1 MPLGPVQL
9 LVISFDRPDFRGEV
23 LAELERLRE
32 GDVVRVIDLLV
43 VHKSADGV
51 VRSLQHSD
59 LSAGAGAVV
68 GALIGADGD
77 HQSAEEELW
86 SLDEAIPDDS
96 AAAIA
101 LVEHRWAIGTR
112 DAIRAAGGVAVAD
125 AWVHP
130 ADLAGA
136 GLVDARTARPELVRQ
151 RDDAEPVAAQGL
163 DDLEEGV
170 EGVRLG
176 DVAVGAEVVG
186 ARDVVDDLGVRED
199 DDRHP
204 AHALVA
210 RGADGGEDLV
220 AVDAGEVEV
229 EQDEVPVGQAA
240 LGEVVEGALAVGVDL
255 QRRRRVDAR
264 RTRSA
269 SAALRPRSPRPAGRG
284 PRGHAGSRAGPR
296 AMARLHVRVI
306 DAG

>member
-32 GDVVRVIDLLV
+32 SDVVRVIDLLV

-51 VRSLQHSD
+51 VRHLEHTDLPAGEGRRGRRRADRLGATAGQLSL
-59 LSAGAGAVV
+59 G
-68 GALIGADGD
+68 
-77 HQSAEEELW
+77 EEELW

-136 GLVDARTARPELVRQ
+136 GLVDA
-151 RDDAEPVAAQGL
+151 
-163 DDLEEGV
+163 
-170 EGVRLG
+170 
-176 DVAVGAEVVG
+176 
-186 ARDVVDDLGVRED
+186 
-199 DDRHP
+199 
-204 AHALVA
+204 
-210 RGADGGEDLV
+210 
-220 AVDAGEVEV
+220 DAGASS
-229 EQDEVPVGQAA
+229 AA
-240 LGEVVEGALAVGVDL
+240 
-255 QRRRRVDAR
+255 RRR
-264 RTRSA
+264 
-269 SAALRPRSPRPAGRG
+269 
-284 PRGHAGSRAGPR
+284 
-296 AMARLHVRVI
+296 
-306 DAG
+306 